1 MKNLSISTR
10 LALGFGL
17 IAVIFSLV
25 AVFIALRASSMA
37 DLARDIDERTQP
49 EVEAIADLNA
59 AVQRVRVNLRS
70 GIIETSDAEMSKV
83 RDLLKESYAELDAA
97 NGRLA
102 ALVSSGAGSDGEET
116 QVMARL
122 TEHLAEF
129 RRVSDQV
136 AENAFA
142 NRNQEANALLHSAHA
157 PAAQA
162 INASTREMR
171 ELTRARNS
179 AALEQMKSATASL
192 KQVVIVAGVIVIAI
206 AFGVWFA
213 ITRSV
218 GSQLSQTLAAVKRI
232 AAGDLTQD
240 VRTEGNSELAQ
251 LLREVQSMQNAL
263 RTMVHAIGEATGKL
277 GQSAQHLSG
286 ATQQVRASADSQAE
300 LAASMAA
307 SLEEMSTSITHVSEL
322 SAEASSESG
331 VAGHHASLG
340 AGDIG
345 RMVDQI
351 RQVTEGIEQSAA
363 RAEALGGEVA
373 DITRIVHVI
382 RDVADQTN
390 LLALNA
396 AIEAARAGEM
406 GRGFAVV
413 ADEVRKL
420 AEQSGRSAKEIAE
433 MVGRIQSGASDVAGQ
448 MQATV
453 LRVHE
458 GLQTAE
464 QGRAKVLDIDVHA
477 QRVVGTITEVSGG
490 LKEQAIA
497 SQDLAQRVEQ
507 IVQIVE
513 ENAGAAA
520 SVAES
525 ANELEALS
533 GQLGEQVSRFRV
545 AA

>member
-17 IAVIFSLV
+17 VAVIFALV
-25 AVFIALRASSMA
+25 AVLIALRASSMA

-70 GIIETSDAEMSKV
+70 GIIETGDAEISHV
-83 RDLLKESYAELDAA
+83 RELLKDSYADLDVA
-97 NGRLA
+97 NSRLA
-102 ALVSSGAGSDGEET
+102 ALVTTGTGSDGEEARL
-116 QVMARL
+116 MARL
-122 TEHLAEF
+122 TEHLVQF
-129 RRVSDQV
+129 RRISDQV
-136 AENAFA
+136 AEHAFA
-142 NRNQEANALLHSAHA
+142 NRNQDANVLLHTAHA

-179 AALEQMKSATASL
+179 AALDEMKRSTSSL
-192 KQVVIVAGVIVIAI
+192 KQVVIAAGVIVVAV

-218 GSQLSQTLAAVKRI
+218 GSQLAQALSAVKRI
-232 AAGDLTQD
+232 AAGDLTRD
-240 VRTEGNSELAQ
+240 VRAEGNSEMAR

-263 RTMVHAIGEATGKL
+263 RAMVRAIGDATGKL
-277 GQSAQHLSG
+277 GQSAQHLSS

-477 QRVVGTITEVSGG
+477 RRVVGTISEVSGG
-490 LKEQAIA
+490 LKEQSIA

>member
-1 MKNLSISTR
+1 MKNLTISTR
-10 LALGFGL
+10 LAIGFGL
-17 IAVIFSLV
+17 IALIFALV
-25 AVFIALRASSMA
+25 ATFIAVRASGMA
-37 DLARDIDERTQP
+37 ELARDIDERTQP

-59 AVQRVRVNLRS
+59 AVQRVRINLRS
-70 GIIETSDAEMSKV
+70 GIIETGEAEMNKV
-83 RDLLKESYAELDAA
+83 RALLNDSYAELDAA
-97 NGRLA
+97 SATLNALISKEGHGSDEVRSMA
-102 ALVSSGAGSDGEET
+102 ALTDN
-116 QVMARL
+116 
-122 TEHLAEF
+122 LASF

-136 AENAFA
+136 ADHAFS
-142 NRNQEANALLHSAHA
+142 NRNQEANAVLHDTHA
-157 PAAQA
+157 PSAAA

-171 ELTRARNS
+171 ELTRNRNKGALDAMKAD
-179 AALEQMKSATASL
+179 AANLQR
-192 KQVVIVAGVIVIAI
+192 VVVVTGVLVIAI
-206 AFGVWFA
+206 AVVIWFA

-218 GSQLSQTLAAVKRI
+218 GSQLAQALAAVKRI
-232 AAGDLTQD
+232 AAGDLTED
-240 VRTEGNSELAQ
+240 VRAEGRSELAQ
-251 LLREVQSMQNAL
+251 LLREVQTMQNAL
-263 RTMVHAIGEATGKL
+263 RAMVRAIGEATGRL
-277 GQSAQHLSG
+277 GQAAEHLSG

-300 LAASMAA
+300 LASAMAA

-331 VAGHHASLG
+331 VAGRHASLG

-351 RQVTEGIEQSAA
+351 REVTAGIEQGAL
-363 RAEALGGEVA
+363 RAEALGSEVA
-373 DITRIVHVI
+373 HITRIVHVI

-433 MVGRIQSGASDVAGQ
+433 MVGRIQSGASDVASQ
-448 MQATV
+448 MQDTV
-453 LRVHE
+453 QRVHE

-464 QGRAKVLDIDVHA
+464 QGRMKVLDIDAHS
-477 QRVVGTITEVSGG
+477 QRVVHTITEVSGG

-525 ANELEALS
+525 ANELASLS
-533 GQLGEQVSRFRV
+533 GQLGDQVSRFRV

>member
-10 LALGFGL
+10 LAIGFGL
-17 IAVIFSLV
+17 IAVIFTLV
-25 AVFIALRASSMA
+25 AAFIAVRASGMA
-37 DLARDIDERTQP
+37 ELARDIDERTQP

-59 AVQRVRVNLRS
+59 AVQRVRVDLRS
-70 GIIETSDAEMSKV
+70 GIIETGDAEIEKV
-83 RDLLKESYAELDAA
+83 RTLLKESYAELDAA
-97 NGRLA
+97 NTRLA
-102 ALVSSGAGSDGEET
+102 ALVANGAGTDGEET
-116 QVMARL
+116 KAMARL
-122 TEHLAEF
+122 TESLVTF
-129 RRVSDQV
+129 RRISDQV
-136 AENAFA
+136 ADHAFS
-142 NRNQEANALLHSAHA
+142 NRNQDANALLHTTHA
-157 PAAQA
+157 PAAAA

-179 AALEQMKSATASL
+179 TALEAMKNDAASL
-192 KQVVIVAGVIVIAI
+192 KQVVIAAGVIVIAI
-206 AFGVWFA
+206 AFSVWFV

-218 GSQLSQTLAAVKRI
+218 GSQLAQALAAVKRI
-232 AAGDLTQD
+232 SAGDLTQD
-240 VRTEGNSELAQ
+240 VRAEGNSELAQ

-263 RTMVHAIGEATGKL
+263 RNMVRAIGEATGKL

-331 VAGHHASLG
+331 VAGRHASNG
-340 AGDIG
+340 ANDIG
-345 RMVDQI
+345 RMVEQI
-351 RQVTEGIEQSAA
+351 REVTERIEQGAQ
-363 RAEALGGEVA
+363 RAEALGSEVA
-373 DITRIVHVI
+373 HITSIVHVI

-433 MVGRIQSGASDVAGQ
+433 MVGRIQSGASDVASQ

-453 LRVHE
+453 QRVHE

-464 QGRAKVLDIDVHA
+464 QGRVKVLDIDVHS
-477 QRVVGTITEVSGG
+477 QRVVHTITEVSGG

-525 ANELEALS
+525 ANELAALS
-533 GQLGEQVSRFRV
+533 GQLGDQVSRFRV
-545 AA
+545 AG

>member
-1 MKNLSISTR
+1 MKNLSISAR
-10 LALGFGL
+10 LAIGFGL
-17 IAVIFSLV
+17 IAVIFALV
-25 AVFIALRASSMA
+25 AAFIAVRASGMA
-37 DLARDIDERTQP
+37 ELARDIDERTQP
-49 EVEAIADLNA
+49 EVEAIADLDA
-59 AVQRVRVNLRS
+59 AVQSVRVNLRS
-70 GIIETSDAEMSKV
+70 GIIETSDAEMNKV
-83 RDLLKESYAELDAA
+83 SSLLKESYAELDAA
-97 NGRLA
+97 NTRLA
-102 ALVSSGAGSDGEET
+102 ALVASGAGTDGEEARA
-116 QVMARL
+116 MARL
-122 TEHLAEF
+122 TENLVTF
-129 RRVSDQV
+129 RRISDQV
-136 AENAFA
+136 AEHAFA
-142 NRNQEANALLHSAHA
+142 NRNQEANTLLHTTHA

-162 INASTREMR
+162 INASSHAMR
-171 ELTRARNS
+171 ELTRARNN
-179 AALEQMKSATASL
+179 AALEEMKSATASL
-192 KQVVIVAGVIVIAI
+192 KQVVIGAGVIVIAI

-218 GSQLSQTLAAVKRI
+218 GSQLAQALAAVKRI
-232 AAGDLTQD
+232 AAGDLTRD
-240 VRTEGNSELAQ
+240 VHAEGNSELAQ

-263 RTMVHAIGEATGKL
+263 RNMVRAISEATGKL

-300 LAASMAA
+300 LAAAMAA

-331 VAGHHASLG
+331 VAGRHASHG

-345 RMVDQI
+345 RMVEQI
-351 RQVTEGIEQSAA
+351 REVTERIEQGAQ
-363 RAEALGGEVA
+363 RAESLGSEVA
-373 DITRIVHVI
+373 HITRIVHVI

-433 MVGRIQSGASDVAGQ
+433 MVGRIQSGASDVASQ

-453 LRVHE
+453 QRVHE

-464 QGRAKVLDIDVHA
+464 QGRVKVLDIDVHA
-477 QRVVGTITEVSGG
+477 QRVVHTITEVSGG

-520 SVAES
+520 SVADS
-525 ANELEALS
+525 ANELAALS
-533 GQLGEQVSRFRV
+533 GQLGDQVSRFRV
-545 AA
+545 AG

>member
-17 IAVIFSLV
+17 IAVIFAVV

-70 GIIETSDAEMSKV
+70 GIIETGDAEMSQV
-83 RDLLKESYAELDAA
+83 RELLKDSYAELDAA
-97 NGRLA
+97 NRRLA
-102 ALVSSGAGSDGEET
+102 ALVSSGTGSDGEET
-116 QVMARL
+116 QAMARL
-122 TEHLAEF
+122 TEHLAQF
-129 RRVSDQV
+129 RRISDQV
-136 AENAFA
+136 AEHAFA
-142 NRNQEANALLHSAHA
+142 NRNQDANALLHTAHA

-179 AALEQMKSATASL
+179 VALEQMKSATASL
-192 KQVVIVAGVIVIAI
+192 KQVVIAAGVIVIAI

-232 AAGDLTQD
+232 SAGDLTQD
-240 VRTEGNSELAQ
+240 VRAEGNSELAQ

-263 RTMVHAIGEATGKL
+263 RTMVRAIGDATGKL

-477 QRVVGTITEVSGG
+477 QRVVGTISEVSGG

-525 ANELEALS
+525 ANELAALS
-533 GQLGEQVSRFRV
+533 GQLGEQVSRFRI

>member
-10 LALGFGL
+10 LAVGFGL
-17 IAVIFSLV
+17 IAVIFAVV

-70 GIIETSDAEMSKV
+70 GIIETTDAEMS
-83 RDLLKESYAELDAA
+83 RTRELLKDSYAELDNA
-97 NGRLA
+97 NSRLA

-116 QVMARL
+116 QAMARL
-122 TEHLAEF
+122 TERLAQF
-129 RRVSDQV
+129 RRISDQV
-136 AENAFA
+136 AEHAFA
-142 NRNQEANALLHSAHA
+142 NRNQDANALLHTAHA

-162 INASTREMR
+162 INASSREMR
-171 ELTRARNS
+171 ELTRARNK
-179 AALEQMKSATASL
+179 AALDEMKSATVSL
-192 KQVVIVAGVIVIAI
+192 KQVVIAAGVIVIAI
-206 AFGVWFA
+206 AFGVWLA

-218 GSQLSQTLAAVKRI
+218 GSQLNQTLAAVKRI

-240 VRTEGNSELAQ
+240 VRAEGNSELAQ

-263 RTMVHAIGEATGKL
+263 RTMVRAIGDATGRL

-331 VAGHHASLG
+331 VAGHHAALG

-433 MVGRIQSGASDVAGQ
+433 MVGRIQAGASDVAGQ

-525 ANELEALS
+525 ANELAALS